1 MGFAGPRPRPGRSW
15 VWLRVA
21 VAVVVAGMVVSCG
34 SDEETGGS
42 TAPEPVFIED
52 GALTVCTSYPYPPF
66 EFEQDGEVV
75 GFDIDLANEVAK
87 SLGRR
92 PVIVNKAFPAIA
104 SGQVLNAG
112 QCDMAIAGLT
122 INGERARVLDF
133 SSPYFNA
140 TQVMLVRE
148 GSGISS
154 LSDLEDGQRIGVQS
168 GTTGE
173 LYVTDHA
180 PRGVEIVP
188 FGDAGEV
195 DAALDSGD
203 VDAAVYDNTVVR
215 DTIERFPEFER
226 AEEFDTGEQ
235 YGMAVRKNS
244 NVDLLR
250 IINDVLAD
258 LRAGNGYDAI
268 YERWIGEVPAGQ

>member
-1 MGFAGPRPRPGRSW
+1 MGFAGPRPRSGRSW

-21 VAVVVAGMVVSCG
+21 VAVVVAAVVVSCS
-34 SDEETGGS
+34 SDEQTGAS
-42 TAPEPVFIED
+42 TAPDPVFVEEE
-52 GALTVCTSYPYPPF
+52 ALTVCTSYPYPPF

-92 PVIVNKAFPAIA
+92 PVIKNADFDAIT

-133 SSPYFNA
+133 SSPYFDA
-140 TQVMLVRE
+140 EQVMLVRQ

-154 LSDLEDGQRIGVQS
+154 LSDLEDGQRIGVQAD
-168 GTTGE
+168 TTGE
-173 LYVTDHA
+173 IYVVDHA
-180 PRGVEIVP
+180 PRDVEIVP
-188 FGDAGEV
+188 LGDAGEV

-226 AEEFDTGEQ
+226 AENFDTGEQ
-235 YGMAVRKNS
+235 YGIAVRKNS

-258 LRAGNGYDAI
+258 LQAGNGYNAI
-268 YERWIGEVPAGQ
+268 YERWIGEVPADQ

>member
-1 MGFAGPRPRPGRSW
+1 MGFAGPRSGRSW

-21 VAVVVAGMVVSCG
+21 AVVAAAAVVVSCG
-34 SDEETGGS
+34 SDEQTGAS
-42 TAPEPVFIED
+42 RAPDPVFIED
-52 GALTVCTSYPYPPF
+52 GALTVCTSYPYEPF
-66 EFEQDGEVV
+66 EFKQDGEVV

-92 PVIVNKAFPAIA
+92 PVIKNADFDAIT

-133 SSPYFNA
+133 SSPYFDA
-140 TQVMLVRE
+140 EQVMLVRE

-154 LSDLEDGQRIGVQS
+154 LSDLDDGQRIGVQQ

-173 LYVTDHA
+173 IYVTDHA
-180 PRGVEIVP
+180 PPGAEIVP

-215 DTIERFPEFER
+215 DTIENFPEFEK
-226 AEEFDTGEQ
+226 AESFDTGEQ